1 MFKTVLVATDGSTHA
16 RKAIEVAADIA
27 TKYDARLV
35 VVHVLLRGE
44 IPESLRRLAEVE
56 EPAGRSPHVADG
68 DLGSALANTLASAHA
83 DRRTPN
89 SGALLAA
96 VGEEVLD
103 LARATARDHGVED
116 IATRLEEGHP
126 VEQILKAATEE
137 NADLVVCGARGLSNL
152 RALLAGSVSHKL
164 SHLSPVTCITV
175 R

>member
-27 TKYDARLV
+27 KKYDARLI

-56 EPAGRSPHVADG
+56 EPAGRSSHAAEG

-83 DRRTPN
+83 KRRAPN
-89 SGALLAA
+89 SGAMLAA

-103 LARATARDHGVED
+103 LARATARDHGVKD
-116 IATRLEEGHP
+116 ISTRLEEGHP
-126 VEQILKAATEE
+126 VEQILKAVKEE
-137 NADLVVCGARGLSNL
+137 DADLVVCGARGLSNL
-152 RALLAGSVSHKL
+152 RALLTGSVSHKL